1 MIDVSKWTWPGA
13 TKLFSK
19 ESGVS
24 SHYLK
29 KQHVRLW
36 RMVML
41 PFKQRHLDLQ
51 FQGIYHIAAL
61 NFWIQVS
68 QLISE
73 VILRF
78 GKYNPFNFHDGK
90 LVFFFKSSWNTST
103 EKENNTTNQYM
114 SGKFWRCRSL
124 IQTWSIC
131 SAFPIQRAVFRYLD
145 GAWYI
150 SALFFSRMFL
160 QIFPKDRYFEDYWW
174 AGQQSLWTL
183 GRKQFLG
190 GVLGN
195 DPNWLRNQLG
205 RNHHV
210 DFGWGELSGFCW
222 EKGVERLRQVIDWRN
237 QQKSQHDMIRLLLS
251 GKVATVQ
258 PQSNH
263 KFWGAPGIRIWLWDR
278 KI

>member
-1 MIDVSKWTWPGA
+1 
-13 TKLFSK
+13 
-19 ESGVS
+19 
-24 SHYLK
+24 
-29 KQHVRLW
+29 
-36 RMVML
+36 
-41 PFKQRHLDLQ
+41 
-51 FQGIYHIAAL
+51 
-61 NFWIQVS
+61 
-68 QLISE
+68 
-73 VILRF
+73 
-78 GKYNPFNFHDGK
+78 
-90 LVFFFKSSWNTST
+90 
-103 EKENNTTNQYM
+103 M

-150 SALFFSRMFL
+150 SVLFFSRMFL
-160 QIFPKDRYFEDYWW
+160 QFFPKDRYFEDYWW

-222 EKGVERLRQVIDWRN
+222 GKCVERLRQVIDWRN
-237 QQKSQHDMIRLLLS
+237 QQKSRHDMIRLCWVKRLRLFNLNRFTNFGVPPELGYDCGIGRFRSGCLS
-251 GKVATVQ
+251 
-258 PQSNH
+258 
-263 KFWGAPGIRIWLWDR
+263 R
-278 KI
+278 KCTPAGGYSCAA